1 MVTRNSGL
9 VDPSGNPISVMDA
22 NTRVSV
28 MGVRNFKGGFPDA
41 DPNSTFGPYQRRGT
55 GGSVS
60 GKYQEMMQTHS
71 GIASAV
77 YWSITEAA
85 SLPKE
90 VVWPHT
96 SMPGAEEKTFMHICT
111 QAVIDE
117 AVVFD
122 GTLSGSNALWQYVIL
137 DAFMGFGLM
146 LPRLLEG

>member
-96 SMPGAEEKTFMHICT
+96 SMPRSCRPRHS
-111 QAVIDE
+111 
-117 AVVFD
+117 D
-122 GTLSGSNALWQYVIL
+122 GW
-137 DAFMGFGLM
+137 
-146 LPRLLEG
+146 